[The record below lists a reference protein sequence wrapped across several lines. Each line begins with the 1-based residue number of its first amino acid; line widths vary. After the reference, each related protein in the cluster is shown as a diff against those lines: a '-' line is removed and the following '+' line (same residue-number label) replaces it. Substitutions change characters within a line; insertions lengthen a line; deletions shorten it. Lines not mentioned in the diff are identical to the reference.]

1 MYNKRHTVRTTH
13 VYIAKGS
20 EMCVLN
26 CSNCKKE
33 TDFLW
38 RRARIL
44 GRSVC
49 IKEKAP
55 KL

>member
-1 MYNKRHTVRTTH
+1 MYYKRHTVRMTH
-13 VYIAKGS
+13 VYITKGS

-44 GRSVC
+44 ERSVC